1 MLDGESLDLA
11 EGSGALV
18 FELGVEEIAAAD
30 GGDVEA
36 CDGTRCQYV
45 IPLSLFFL
53 CLSGLIPRG
62 VSCEGDGGGVSGAAS
77 IVCRIRF
84 GGGIVDLDVPV
95 IVRI

>member
-36 CDGTRCQYV
+36 
-45 IPLSLFFL
+45 
-53 CLSGLIPRG
+53 
-62 VSCEGDGGGVSGAAS
+62 
-77 IVCRIRF
+77 
-84 GGGIVDLDVPV
+84 
-95 IVRI
+95 